1 MPSRPAPR
9 AGGPL
14 RRVAAGLALL
24 LAATWLVPHALR
36 AAPADPRFA
45 DLCRSAHGERLPV
58 DGGGAPAGSEA
69 SHCPLC
75 PPASGAA
82 APAPAQALPAAAGG
96 AHATPGALV
105 GVAPARHR
113 PPCAPPRG
121 PPAA

>member
-1 MPSRPAPR
+1 MPPRPTPR

-14 RRVAAGLALL
+14 RRLAAGLVLL
-24 LAATWLVPHALR
+24 LAATWLAPHALR

-45 DLCRSAHGERLPV
+45 DLCRSAHGVPLPA
-58 DGGGAPAGSEA
+58 DGGGAPAGTEA
-69 SHCPLC
+69 PHCPLC
-75 PPASGAA
+75 APASGAA
-82 APAPAQALPAAAGG
+82 APAQAQALPAVAGG
-96 AHATPGALV
+96 ANAAPGALV